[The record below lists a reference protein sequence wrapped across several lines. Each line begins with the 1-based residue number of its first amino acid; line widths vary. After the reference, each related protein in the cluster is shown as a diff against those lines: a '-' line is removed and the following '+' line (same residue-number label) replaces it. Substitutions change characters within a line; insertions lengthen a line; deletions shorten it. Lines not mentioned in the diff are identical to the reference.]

1 MQQSVATEQISDG
14 RESEPDLIEQEAVRG
29 AQNGDAAAFE
39 YLYKVHGRRV
49 YTVCLRMLRNREEA
63 EDLTQQVFMQMF
75 RKIGTFRSEGRV
87 STWLHRIAVNA
98 VLMHWRGKRPSQ
110 VQINETDDGP
120 ATLSSP
126 HPSHMG
132 TVDWVSLVRAI
143 RNLPRKSMRIFLLHH
158 VMGYEHHEIATMVGC
173 SIGTSKSQVHKA
185 CVRLRRMLEGHKDS
199 TAKIELEN
207 GAMANSGGEWMGAAS
222 RSLAT

>member
-1 MQQSVATEQISDG
+1 MRQSQISDG
-14 RESEPDLIEQEAVRG
+14 RESEGELTEQEAVGR

-49 YTVCLRMLRNREEA
+49 YSVCLRMLRNREEA

-98 VLMHWRGKRPSQ
+98 VLMHWRGKRPSE
-110 VQINETDDGP
+110 VQINETDDSP
-120 ATLSSP
+120 ATVYSP
-126 HPSHMG
+126 HPSQID
-132 TVDWVSLVRAI
+132 TVDWVSLIRAI
-143 RNLPRKSMRIFLLHH
+143 RNLPRKSKRLFLLHH

-185 CVRLRRMLEGHKDS
+185 CVRLRRLLEGHKES
-199 TAKIELEN
+199 TRKIEFHN
-207 GAMANSGGEWMGAAS
+207 GAIPGSSAEWMGPAG
-222 RSLAT
+222 SLAT

>member
-1 MQQSVATEQISDG
+1 MQQSVATGQISDG
-14 RESEPDLIEQEAVRG
+14 RESEPDLIEQQAVRR

-49 YTVCLRMLRNREEA
+49 YSVCLRMLRNREDA
-63 EDLTQQVFMQMF
+63 EDLTQQVFLQMF

-98 VLMHWRGKRPSQ
+98 VLMRWRRKRPAE

-120 ATLSSP
+120 AILSSP
-126 HPSHMG
+126 HPSQMS

-143 RNLPRKSMRIFLLHH
+143 RNLPRKSMRLFLLHH
-158 VMGYEHHEIATMVGC
+158 VMGYEHHEIASMVGC

-185 CVRLRRMLEGHKDS
+185 CVRLRRMLEGHKES
-199 TAKIELEN
+199 TLKIGLED
-207 GAMANSGGEWMGAAS
+207 GAIASSGAEWMAPAS
-222 RSLAT
+222 SSLAT